1 MENVKY
7 DPIFHGKGWLSNL
20 HTHTHTHTHTLTHI
34 GKWQPTPVFLP
45 GKFHRQRSL
54 AGYSP
59 WDHKESGTTE
69 QLSNNYIYIY
79 THTHTHIY
87 IYMKESE
94 CESRSVVSDSLRPHR
109 LCSPRNSP
117 GQNTGV
123 SSLSLLHGIFPS
135 QESNPGLLH
144 CRQILYQLSHKGSL
158 RILEWV
164 AYPFSSG
171 YSRPRN

>member
-1 MENVKY
+1 M
-7 DPIFHGKGWLSNL
+7 WS
-20 HTHTHTHTHTLTHI
+20 
-34 GKWQPTPVFLP
+34 
-45 GKFHRQRSL
+45 QRVWHNW
-54 AGYSP
+54 AT
-59 WDHKESGTTE
+59 KQ
-69 QLSNNYIYIY
+69 QLYIYIY
-79 THTHTHIY
+79 IYTHTHIY

-94 CESRSVVSDSLRPHR
+94 RESCSVVSDSLRPHR

-144 CRQILYQLSHKGSL
+144 CRQILYQLSLKGSL

-171 YSRPRN
+171 YSRPRNWTGFSCIAGRFFTNWARREYINIYINI